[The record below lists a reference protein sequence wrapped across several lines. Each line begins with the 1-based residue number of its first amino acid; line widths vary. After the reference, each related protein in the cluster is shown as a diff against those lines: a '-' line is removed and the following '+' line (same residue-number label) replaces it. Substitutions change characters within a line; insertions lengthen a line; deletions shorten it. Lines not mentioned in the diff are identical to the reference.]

1 VRSYQVSLDGY
12 VRSLV
17 RSYMARPAVLP
28 PFTKMATGTIRGRYT
43 GRLSASLRTYIRHHG
58 IFRRKNT
65 SQKQPQDIKRLGQ
78 DRIAFCIIFSP
89 MTRSPLNIPLG
100 RELNITNSRLCT
112 ETFTSLRPYRHS
124 MCFTLAWSFAL
135 IERPT
140 NHHKMRPPTARIRAE
155 LP

>member
-12 VRSLV
+12 MRSLV

-58 IFRRKNT
+58 IFRRKILARSSLKT
-65 SQKQPQDIKRLGQ
+65 SNGSGRSFPR
-78 DRIAFCIIFSP
+78 C
-89 MTRSPLNIPLG
+89 RSPLNIPF
-100 RELNITNSRLCT
+100 REFNITNSGLCT
-112 ETFTSLRPYRHS
+112 EPFTLLRPHRHS

-135 IERPT
+135 TERPT